1 MLDFKNVQMSIRGKD
16 GNYLNSFRFKKDI
29 LKIENFLE
37 RKIEK
42 SIALFKAL

>member
-1 MLDFKNVQMSIRGKD
+1 MRIIVTAFVS
-16 GNYLNSFRFKKDI
+16 KKDI
-29 LKIENFLE
+29 LKIEKFLE